1 MDDPTESND
10 ITPGKHTEM
19 ASGRY
24 YTATFTLTKT
34 EGKATAAWQIE
45 KLAPRDESVPDEA
58 EEEEQEEEFAYVD
71 YRNFPV
77 KPSPFTAG
85 I

>member
-45 KLAPRDESVPDEA
+45 KLA
-58 EEEEQEEEFAYVD
+58 Q
-71 YRNFPV
+71 
-77 KPSPFTAG
+77 G